1 MGIEW
6 LDGNGRELKLHIF
19 PFLVRGREPARQWCY
34 VSFSGWRTVT
44 HSTVIAH
51 QLRSAVSS
59 TVMISSAQKTINSKA
74 VKNWQNMLPEWEWE
88 REGMGITNGNGKG
101 MGIKL
106 G

>member
-34 VSFSGWRTVT
+34 ISFPGN
-44 HSTVIAH
+44 STVIAH

-59 TVMISSAQKTINSKA
+59 TLRNSATHKTINSKA
-74 VKNWQNMLPEWEWE
+74 AMNTDRICQSEWEWE
-88 REGMGITNGNGKG
+88 REEMGITNGNGK
-101 MGIKL
+101 
-106 G
+106 